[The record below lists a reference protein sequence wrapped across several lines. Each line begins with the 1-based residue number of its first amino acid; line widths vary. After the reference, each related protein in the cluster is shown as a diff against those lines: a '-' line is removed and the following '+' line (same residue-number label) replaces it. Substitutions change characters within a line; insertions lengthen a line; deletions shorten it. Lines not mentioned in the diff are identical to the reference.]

1 MDAEG
6 GVFSHHDATPKQQD
20 APVRSCAAGV
30 SLTLIRPVRA
40 LHPTHL
46 CPRLNASVNGGLPLP
61 TDAAPDV
68 APHYMGRRLQRM
80 LRPIADYVRLV
91 TESPV

>member
-61 TDAAPDV
+61 TDVAPDV